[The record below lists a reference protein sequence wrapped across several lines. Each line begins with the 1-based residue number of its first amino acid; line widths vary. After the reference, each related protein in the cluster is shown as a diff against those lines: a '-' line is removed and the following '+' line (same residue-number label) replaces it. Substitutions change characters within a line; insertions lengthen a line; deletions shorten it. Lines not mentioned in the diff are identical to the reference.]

1 MSRYR
6 SQTSRW
12 SIFDKWNI
20 LEILL
25 MLLLMWVQNVAY
37 NGLILLVFAD
47 IFYGSKELNTKRDR
61 KYWFAF
67 ILVSFLM
74 LLVTIST
81 VLFFLLSP
89 SNPVPFLKILN
100 IYYFI
105 LLLFQ
110 EKCWLLLYRCIF
122 LIYF

>member
-1 MSRYR
+1 MHFRATHSKSWTIMYWKVNGVIIR
-6 SQTSRW
+6 S
-12 SIFDKWNI
+12 DKWNI

-74 LLVTIST
+74 LLVTNSD
-81 VLFFLLSP
+81 VFSLFFS
-89 SNPVPFLKILN
+89 FGI
-100 IYYFI
+100 
-105 LLLFQ
+105 
-110 EKCWLLLYRCIF
+110 
-122 LIYF
+122 